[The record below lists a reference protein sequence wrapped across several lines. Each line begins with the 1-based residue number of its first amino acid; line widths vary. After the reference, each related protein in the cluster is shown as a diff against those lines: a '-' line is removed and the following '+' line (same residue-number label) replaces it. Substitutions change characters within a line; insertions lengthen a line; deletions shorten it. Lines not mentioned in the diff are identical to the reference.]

1 MPEDLHV
8 VFLQL
13 FLHLSSSC
21 ILELNMHLHILVTII
36 TNIVSLPHLIY
47 QMSFL
52 LSGVHGHPF
61 HGEQHVLPLQ
71 IQQGHPLQVQQSY
84 PLLSRV
90 IYKHPVIYQQRC
102 TFFGCIGQLLG
113 DVNQGLDGVTDA
125 LVDAAGNV
133 IDGTAHGIGAVANGT
148 GSGIGDVVGGAGDLL
163 GGAAGGTGH
172 IIGGLE
178 TGVGAAIGGGGAAI
192 GDAEE
197 DIGQAIGGG
206 HVRQQALCFS
216 TSGYYYYF
224 CG

>member
-1 MPEDLHV
+1 MEP
-8 VFLQL
+8 L
-13 FLHLSSSC
+13 FL
-21 ILELNMHLHILVTII
+21 
-36 TNIVSLPHLIY
+36 IVSL
-47 QMSFL
+47 
-52 LSGVHGHPF
+52 VTVTHGHPF
-61 HGEQHVLPLQ
+61 HVADHV
-71 IQQGHPLQVQQSY
+71 QVQQVPSLPVQQIH
-84 PLLSRV
+84 PLAVKV
-90 IYKHPVIYQQRC
+90 IYKQPVIYQQRC
-102 TFFGCIGQLLG
+102 SLFGCIGQILG

-133 IDGTAHGIGAVANGT
+133 IDGTAHGIEAVANGT

-192 GDAEE
+192 GNAEE
-197 DIGQAIGGG
+197 DIGQVIGGG

-216 TSGYYYYF
+216 ITGYFYYI